1 MYSIVKLYTG
11 TSGWSYSSWQGIFYP
26 EKLEQRQ
33 WLPYY
38 SQVFDYVEIDSTFYQ
53 IPSKNMVK
61 LWNARTPS
69 EFRFSA
75 KFPRV
80 ITHEKKFQNCQKEL
94 ELFYE
99 AMEPLKDKLLTLVI
113 QFPPSFK
120 IKEGMEALGK
130 YDFFFDDS
138 FRYAIEVR
146 HSSWFSDLAYNFF
159 KNNRICLV
167 WNQLDMIQTPPVVT
181 TDFVYLRFIGDRS
194 FSEKDFGTIL
204 KNRALEM
211 SGWAERLKN
220 VRQHE
225 HNVKTAMVAANNH
238 YAGFGPETSNIFRE
252 MLGLGR
258 VEWGAHKEIPK
269 MVEFGDM
276 MSYEKRRKAM
286 KQTSLTDFIP
296 K

>member
-1 MYSIVKLYTG
+1 
-11 TSGWSYSSWQGIFYP
+11 
-26 EKLEQRQ
+26 
-33 WLPYY
+33 
-38 SQVFDYVEIDSTFYQ
+38 
-53 IPSKNMVK
+53 
-61 LWNARTPS
+61 
-69 EFRFSA
+69 
-75 KFPRV
+75 
-80 ITHEKKFQNCQKEL
+80 
-94 ELFYE
+94 
-99 AMEPLKDKLLTLVI
+99 MEPLKDKLLTLVI

-138 FRYAIEVR
+138 FRYAIEVP

-204 KNRALEM
+204 KDRALEM
-211 SGWAERLKN
+211 SGWAERFKN

-225 HNVKTAMVAANNH
+225 HNVKTAVVAANNH

-252 MLGLGR
+252 MLGPGR
-258 VEWGAHKEIPK
+258 
-269 MVEFGDM
+269 
-276 MSYEKRRKAM
+276 S
-286 KQTSLTDFIP
+286 
-296 K
+296 

>member
-1 MYSIVKLYTG
+1 
-11 TSGWSYSSWQGIFYP
+11 
-26 EKLEQRQ
+26 LEC
-33 WLPYY
+33 
-38 SQVFDYVEIDSTFYQ
+38 
-53 IPSKNMVK
+53 
-61 LWNARTPS
+61 RTPS

-113 QFPPSFK
+113 QFPPSIK
-120 IKEGMEALGK
+120 IKEGMEALGQ

-138 FRYAIEVR
+138 FKYAIEVR
-146 HSSWFSDLAYNFF
+146 DSSWFSDLAYNFF

-167 WNQLDMIQTPPVVT
+167 WNQLDMIQPPPVVT

-204 KNRALEM
+204 KDRALEM

-220 VRQHE
+220 VQQHE

-238 YAGFGPETSNIFRE
+238 YAGFGPETSNIFSE
-252 MLGLGR
+252 VLGLGR
-258 VEWGAHKEIPK
+258 VE
-269 MVEFGDM
+269 
-276 MSYEKRRKAM
+276 
-286 KQTSLTDFIP
+286 
-296 K
+296 